1 MDHLFFIL
9 FYFHDG
15 GRHWNAERV
24 TRVKMRA
31 GRIPPDSAHRYP
43 TPRSVL
49 LFGMTLPNSV
59 LFIAR
64 MHHVDMGA
72 IIAPSHFY
80 LP

>member
-1 MDHLFFIL
+1 
-9 FYFHDG
+9 
-15 GRHWNAERV
+15 
-24 TRVKMRA
+24 MRA

-64 MHHVDMGA
+64 MHHVDMVLMGLPVS
-72 IIAPSHFY
+72 IHSIFHPS
-80 LP
+80 LLAAQT